1 MRAKTGKKEVDDD
14 HHDMKNCDKQA
25 WWSRRR
31 GRLEMFL
38 RASARSPRGKITVVA
53 ASYLDICVLDD
64 ETITGP
70 AHTHR
75 EREREAMKPSL
86 FVTQCCVVT
95 VAPLV
100 GDQ

>member
-1 MRAKTGKKEVDDD
+1 
-14 HHDMKNCDKQA
+14 
-25 WWSRRR
+25 
-31 GRLEMFL
+31 MFL

-75 EREREAMKPSL
+75 ERERGNEAF
-86 FVTQCCVVT
+86 FVCDAVLCGHGRSSCRGPVAQASSPDLSACVYVR
-95 VAPLV
+95 AAL
-100 GDQ
+100 